1 MDIATTEGFLMTRNW
16 KLMEESGGY
25 FAPALVLG
33 TELVGYQVH
42 RVAAAPLA
50 STLDPVE
57 WAFASFGFLADEVQA
72 RVLRSEAKRGLL
84 NCTRQWGKSSVTA
97 LKVLWFALQKGEA
110 MVLVMSPSKRQSGEF
125 LRKVEGF
132 VRQLGLPVKRDG
144 VNEMSLSFAN
154 GSRIVALPGVEGTMR
169 GFSAVDLLIID
180 EAARVTDE
188 QYFAAGASLAVRDG
202 ALWLLSTPKGPR
214 GFFYQEWERGGEV
227 WERVRVLAQDCSRIR
242 PSFLESERARIG
254 EAWYLQEYCCE
265 FVGTEAS
272 GFRPEW
278 IEAAW
283 DEEGEELV

>member
-1 MDIATTEGFLMTRNW
+1 MSWYQNYRPLDAGGDHFVSAIVIGPEFAGFDVSRL
-16 KLMEESGGY
+16 KS
-25 FAPALVLG
+25 
-33 TELVGYQVH
+33 
-42 RVAAAPLA
+42 AA
-50 STLDPVE
+50 SSSMLDSVE
-57 WAFASFGFLADEVQA
+57 WARVSFGFLADEVQA

-97 LKVLWFALQKGEA
+97 LKALWTALQSKDA

-125 LRKVEGF
+125 LKKVAGF
-132 VRQLGLPVKRDG
+132 VRQLGLRVQRDG
-144 VNEMSLSFAN
+144 VNEMSLAFAN

-188 QYFAAGASLAVRDG
+188 QYFAAGASLAVKDG
-202 ALWLLSTPKGPR
+202 ALWLLSTPKGAR
-214 GFFYQEWERGGEV
+214 GFFYQEWERGGEL
-227 WERVRVLAQDCSRIR
+227 WERVRVEAKDCSRIAA
-242 PSFLESERARIG
+242 SFLEREKARMG
-254 EAWYLQEYCCE
+254 EAWYRQEYCCE

-283 DEEGEELV
+283 DEEGKELA